1 MYIDFH
7 LGQLIVYG
15 HDKRTSEKVGSRTS
29 KESLNSSKDGLRHS
43 AIAKEKG
50 RLLLLIYHMLLSVL
64 LTFNQ
69 YCSLFIIRIQIKEY
83 RIRNL
88 GYNNKIGW
96 ERIHPHT
103 GNHPPSCTL
112 FQIISIAKFGCAS
125 QIGFNTWKSIGCTSI
140 AKNNLPS
147 TNKCSQ

>member
-1 MYIDFH
+1 MQFPHSKGHNWPNKKICYFSKLQPKPPSMYIDFH

-64 LTFNQ
+64 LTFN
-69 YCSLFIIRIQIKEY
+69 
-83 RIRNL
+83 
-88 GYNNKIGW
+88 
-96 ERIHPHT
+96 
-103 GNHPPSCTL
+103 
-112 FQIISIAKFGCAS
+112 
-125 QIGFNTWKSIGCTSI
+125 
-140 AKNNLPS
+140 
-147 TNKCSQ
+147 